1 MNRIGRMHAALLLG
15 LAALIVVSI
24 ARAQAPSAARPQQSG
39 FNQIPANAN
48 ADEAH
53 PQGTNLGI
61 YRFTER
67 CASCHDTAKDGAP
80 ERYALTQYTP
90 EQILASM
97 TTGKMAP
104 YAKGLKEIDMKV
116 VAVYAGGRP
125 LGSSD
130 SGDASR
136 MKNQCSAKPP
146 LPDPFRPGSW
156 NGFGVDATNSRFQP
170 AAGLTAAQVPNLKL
184 KWAFGFPMGNS
195 AYDQPTVAGGRVFIG
210 SDTGFVYSIDA
221 ASGCVYWSFRAKAGV
236 RTAIS
241 IGRGTQASAP
251 YLAYFGDIKATVY
264 AVNAQTGQEVWS
276 QRPDRHPVARI
287 TGAPKLEEGRL
298 YVPVASLE
306 ESGGGYP
313 TYPCCTF
320 RGSVVAYDAQT
331 GKQIWKAYTIAEEP
345 RPVKKTSK
353 GTQLL
358 GPAGAGIWST
368 PAIDLKRRVLFVG
381 TGNAYTEPAADTSDA
396 VVAFNIDTGK
406 RVWSRQLMSQDAY
419 VRDCRPAPGIE
430 RSETCPDD
438 AGPDMDFGSAPM
450 LRTLPDGRTLVVI
463 GQKSGD
469 AWALDPDK
477 GSVVWHLMVGR
488 GLNNG
493 GGGMQWG
500 TAADERLAYFPV
512 TGRGGG
518 NPIGM
523 AAVKLN
529 SGELAW
535 RAAPPMGSSTPAAV
549 VPGVIFSGASSGTM
563 FAYDTETGRAIWQFD
578 TAKEFRAV
586 NGVQANGGTFN
597 GAGPVV
603 AGGMLFVPSGYSELG
618 GGTRGNVLLAFGV
631 E

>member
-1 MNRIGRMHAALLLG
+1 MNRTSVVQKALLVGFAVLI
-15 LAALIVVSI
+15 AAMI
-24 ARAQAPSAARPQQSG
+24 AGAQAPPAQNPQQNG

-67 CASCHDTAKDGAP
+67 CSGCHDTAKSGAP
-80 ERYALTQYTP
+80 ERYELTKYTP

-97 TTGKMAP
+97 TTGKMAQ
-104 YAKGLKEIDMKV
+104 YAKGLKDIDIKV

-130 SGDASR
+130 LGDAAHMR
-136 MKNQCSAKPP
+136 NPCSVRPP
-146 LPDPFRPGSW
+146 LDDPFRPGSW
-156 NGFGVDATNSRFQP
+156 NGFGIDATNSRFQTAP
-170 AAGLTAAQVPNLKL
+170 ELTADQVSRLKL

-195 AYDQPTVAGGRVFIG
+195 AYDQPIVAGGRVFVG
-210 SDTGFVYSIDA
+210 ADTGFVYSLDA
-221 ASGCVYWSFRAKAGV
+221 ASGCIYWSFRARAGV

-241 IGRGTQASAP
+241 IGQSTQPPAR
-251 YLAYFGDIKATVY
+251 YLAYFGDIKGTVY
-264 AVNAQTGQEVWS
+264 AVDAETGKEVWS
-276 QRPDRHPVARI
+276 QRADRHPVARI
-287 TGAPKLEEGRL
+287 TGAPKLAEGRL

-320 RGSVVAYDAQT
+320 RGSVVAYDGQT
-331 GKQIWKAYTIAEEP
+331 GKQIWKSYTIAEEAK
-345 RPVKKTSK
+345 PVKKTSK
-353 GTQLL
+353 GTQLW
-358 GPAGAGIWST
+358 GPAGAGVWST
-368 PAIDLKRRVLFVG
+368 PAIDLKRRMLFVG
-381 TGNAYTEPAADTSDA
+381 TGNAYTEPAADASDA
-396 VVAFNIDTGK
+396 VLAINIDTGK
-406 RVWSRQLMSQDAY
+406 RGWAKQLLSKDAY

-430 RSETCPDD
+430 RSETCPDN
-438 AGPDMDFGSAPM
+438 AGPDMDFGSGPM
-450 LRTLPDGRTLVVI
+450 LRALPDGRTLVVI

-477 GSVVWHLMVGR
+477 GDIVWHLMVGH

-500 TAADERLAYFPV
+500 TAADDRMAYFPV
-512 TGRGGG
+512 TGRGA
-518 NPIGM
+518 NPLGL

-535 RAAPPMGSSTPAAV
+535 RASPPMGSSTPAAV
-549 VPGVIFSGASSGTM
+549 IPGVIFSGASNGTM
-563 FAYDTETGRAIWQFD
+563 YAYDTQNGRAIWSFD
-578 TAKEFRAV
+578 TAKPFATV
-586 NGVQANGGTFN
+586 NGVQATGGTFN
-597 GAGPVV
+597 GSGPVV
-603 AGGMLFVPSGYSELG
+603 AGSMLFVPSGYSELG

-631 E
+631 Q